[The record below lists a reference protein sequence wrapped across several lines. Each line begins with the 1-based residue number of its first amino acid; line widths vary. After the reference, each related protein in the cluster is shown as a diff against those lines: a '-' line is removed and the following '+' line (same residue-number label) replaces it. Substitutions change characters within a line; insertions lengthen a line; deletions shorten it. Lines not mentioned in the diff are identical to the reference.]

1 MKILLYTILGG
12 GAEKLSSILCSSVL
26 AGHNVTIVATKG
38 KPTFFNQRD
47 VRTLK
52 KDIGNKTILEM
63 FRWIPAAVKLSVL
76 LKRQAPDL
84 ILTSGFQ
91 AVIVLLRLFGIAR
104 VPIIVILHSLPSN
117 DIRRCSRSRAR
128 RVILR
133 ALFRLFL
140 PHADKYVAVSKRTK
154 NELVAAYHI
163 DPARIRVIYNPLD
176 LKHTAALAEE
186 ALESEL
192 ADLFELPI
200 VLHVGRLTMAK
211 GQWHLIRSFQLIKQ
225 RFPDSKLVIIGDGE
239 LRNYLQRLAIGTG
252 LKENVIFLG
261 YRANPYKY
269 MRRAVLLAF
278 PSLWEGFP
286 YSVIEAMACGL
297 PVVAAD
303 CDSGPREILAPDS
316 DSEFRTSSIEF
327 AEYGILVPPCDGT
340 LYSSAQPLTR
350 EERLFAEAVLRIL
363 EDPSLRKMYTE
374 KGLQRVKDFELG
386 RTMDSYA
393 ATIFENFDARKG

>member
-12 GAEKLSSILCSSVL
+12 GAERLSSILTSSVL
-26 AGHNVTIVATKG
+26 AGHDVTIVATKG
-38 KPTFFNQRD
+38 KPTFFDQRH
-47 VRTLK
+47 VTTLK
-52 KDIGNKTILEM
+52 KDIGDKTIVEM

-76 LKRQAPDL
+76 LRRQRPDL
-84 ILTSGFQ
+84 VLTSGFQ
-91 AVIVLLRLFGIAR
+91 AVIVLLRLLGIVR

-117 DIRRCSRSRAR
+117 DIRRYSRSRAR

-154 NELVAAYHI
+154 NELVSAYHI
-163 DPARIRVIYNPLD
+163 DSVRVRVIYNPLD
-176 LKHTAALAEE
+176 LKYIAASAEE

-192 ADLFELPI
+192 ADLFDLPI

-225 RFPDSKLVIIGDGE
+225 RIPESKLVIIGDGE
-239 LRNYLQRLAIGTG
+239 LRSYLQGLAIGMS
-252 LKENVIFLG
+252 LKEDVIFLG

-269 MRRAVLLAF
+269 MRRAALFVF

-286 YSVIEAMACGL
+286 YSVIEAMSCGL

-316 DSEFRTSSIEF
+316 DTEFRTSSIEF

-340 LYSSAQPLTR
+340 FYSSTQPLSR
-350 EERLFAEAVLRIL
+350 EEKLFAEAVLRIL
-363 EDPSLRKMYTE
+363 EDPWLREMYRE
-374 KGLQRVKDFELG
+374 KGLQRVRDFELG
-386 RTMDSYA
+386 RIMDSYA
-393 ATIFENFDARKG
+393 ATIFEGFDARKG